1 MKTDLFSRRDAFPKL
16 QWLLAVCI
24 TVSGSA
30 ASGNYAASQ
39 TQARTAG
46 GTPLKIGFV
55 DSQII
60 IQQYPEAQEAQ
71 KKIQASIERWQTQLD
86 TMIRAHQSRVEEYDK
101 KKAMLNEAAKLAEE
115 QKLLEQQQKI
125 LEFRNKKFGQ
135 GGELQELQE
144 RTMTPVRQKILKAI
158 EVVAAEEGMSF
169 IFDKGAEVPVLLH
182 GDNKY
187 DVTFKV
193 LDRLKRGK

>member
-1 MKTDLFSRRDAFPKL
+1 MNTKPLGANRALLLKSFLLF
-16 QWLLAVCI
+16 LLVLTAAN
-24 TVSGSA
+24 SA
-30 ASGNYAASQ
+30 AGQ
-39 TQARTAG
+39 TQPRTER
-46 GTPLKIGFV
+46 TTTMKLGFV
-55 DSQII
+55 DSQVI
-60 IQQYPEAQEAQ
+60 IQQLPEAQEAQ
-71 KKIQASIERWQTQLD
+71 RKIQSSLDLWQSQLD
-86 TMIRAHQSRVEEYDK
+86 TMAKAYQTRLEDYDK

-125 LEFRNKKFGQ
+125 LEFRNKKLGQ

-144 RTMTPVRQKILKAI
+144 KIMTPVRQKILKAI
-158 EVVAAEEGMSF
+158 ESVAAEEGMSF
-169 IFDKGAEVPVLLH
+169 IFDRGAEVPVLLF